1 MAAENDILRELK
13 EHAKSLSINVI
24 SGDSITLSGNSYPGD
39 TECSFTI
46 GDATLSYSLLSLVLL
61 LQDPS
66 GTILNY
72 KKLCRKYNV
81 QDSVKTSEKDN
92 VINYFL
98 GSSISTDSDKDKVLS
113 EDALSG
119 KREKRVKLQE
129 PAVTPRDKQ
138 GKVKTKDEE
147 KSSKRDKAPIT
158 QQQIME
164 NLNIVVDKRG
174 QQVKDRDEMVDKA
187 TTDDPNITIDTD
199 SIHIQGISNEESH
212 KLLLREQE
220 ERSAIQ
226 AFLSATGYE
235 ATTIPQDILDK
246 DRVEVN
252 EKITSFEIP
261 VGDSASILR
270 CGATSTNMSKRKS
283 TVELSQ
289 RNFAK
294 VLELYAE
301 SLKQSQVD
309 KRDSKRLRH
318 TSNGEDGKKAKGK
331 PIIIVPN
338 AMTAPITLL
347 NSVDFFQNSQFVPRD
362 VAATRL
368 VGPKPT
374 SVCVKRTVASRLGGG
389 IMEYEI
395 MDNPTRK
402 LLRSA
407 DWDRVVA
414 VIAQGA
420 AWQFKGWKMGGKTDP
435 DPVDIFSNA
444 FGYYIGFEGAPI
456 PKDLQGWSVKQ
467 GFLSRDKR
475 GLDSI
480 VYSSFWNALDEW
492 MSVHKREYL
501 PGK

>member
-1 MAAENDILRELK
+1 MTAENDVLRALK
-13 EHAKSLSINVI
+13 ENVKSLSVDLI
-24 SGDSITLSGNSYPGD
+24 SGDSIALSGNSYPGD

-66 GTILNY
+66 GTFLNY
-72 KKLCRKYNV
+72 RKLCRKYNV

-92 VINYFL
+92 VLQYFL
-98 GSSISTDSDKDKVLS
+98 GGSAAAESDKEKQS
-113 EDALSG
+113 EDAAVSG
-119 KREKRVKLQE
+119 KKEKRVKLQE
-129 PAVTPRDKQ
+129 PIVPKDKQ
-138 GKVKTKDEE
+138 GKVKSKDDE
-147 KSSKRDKAPIT
+147 KSAKRDKAPIT

-174 QQVKDRDEMVDKA
+174 QQVEKTVESGTVDDLKLL
-187 TTDDPNITIDTD
+187 NDTD
-199 SIHIQGISNEESH
+199 AKQSQGTLNEESQ

-220 ERSAIQ
+220 ERKAIQ

-235 ATTIPQDILDK
+235 ATSIPQDILDK
-246 DRVEVN
+246 DRVEVS

-270 CGATSTNMSKRKS
+270 CGAITSSTNASKRKS
-283 TVELSQ
+283 TMEISQ
-289 RNFAK
+289 RNFVK
-294 VLELYAE
+294 VLELYAD
-301 SLKQSQVD
+301 SLKQSQID
-309 KRDSKRLRH
+309 KRDTKRARR
-318 TSNGEDGKKAKGK
+318 SSAGEDSKKPRGK

-362 VAATRL
+362 VAVTRL

-374 SVCVKRTVASRLGGG
+374 SVLVKRAVASRLGGG
-389 IMEYEI
+389 MMEYEI

-402 LLRSA
+402 LQRSA
-407 DWDRVVA
+407 DWDRIVA
-414 VIAQGA
+414 VIPQGA
-420 AWQFKGWKMGGKTDP
+420 AWQFKGWKVAGKMDP

-456 PKDLQGWSVKQ
+456 PKELQGWSVKQ

-501 PGK
+501 PGN